1 MFVGLK
7 RVCACPVLLIDW
19 LTTDLKEKSL
29 PQVFCERECGAF
41 SVVGSRA
48 DSAYTR
54 PQSWGLRKGCGGQGS
69 GPPSW
74 SQHGTQ
80 NPEIR
85 GRTRGDPPR

>member
-41 SVVGSRA
+41 SVGGV
-48 DSAYTR
+48 
-54 PQSWGLRKGCGGQGS
+54 QGGQRLYQATEL
-69 GPPSW
+69 GPQKGVWRARVRASKLEPAWYTESRDK
-74 SQHGTQ
+74 G
-80 NPEIR
+80 E
-85 GRTRGDPPR
+85 D